1 MQGSIQKNCS
11 ALQRKAMMLML
22 GVWIM
27 ASVGMAQS
35 RGGSGFGTVRGK
47 VFTMS
52 SEVVTQNVLILDSL
66 TGEKTE
72 KEFRQR
78 KQEPIVGAKVR
89 VLGSSFG
96 AVTDAQGNY
105 IIRNIPRGLYDLSFS
120 AEGYK
125 TDVFKNI
132 WIKSDTIVEI
142 DILLEES
149 ISAQREVVVTANRF
163 EQRLQDVSVS
173 TSILDPEFITNR
185 NSISIDEALR
195 FVPGVNFT
203 GADINIRGSSG
214 VSFGVGSRVQLL
226 IDNVPLL
233 AGDDGAAKWDAFPT
247 DFIERVEVVKGAASA
262 LYGASAL
269 GGTVNIVTQN
279 SYETQTNVLAYS
291 GFYDAPRFDRWRWTN
306 STQFF
311 NGVELSH
318 KQQVGALGVYGSL
331 SRRNDEGFRENSDF
345 ARLRLFTKFAYRLSD
360 ESNLTT
366 LFTFA
371 EERKGNAIYWQDLNN
386 ILRDGAQS
394 NARLYSDK
402 LFLAPIYT
410 KKLSQRSTF
419 IARGRYYRTNFIDSQ
434 GQGSLANS
442 VGTELQVV
450 SLVGRKFNWTWG
462 SDAQY
467 TTVSSSL
474 TGEHQL
480 FNLAGYGQ
488 VEFPVT
494 KQLAAN
500 FGMRADALV
509 LNSDSLT
516 GDIKSGEWIASVNP
530 KMGFVYA
537 LNDFAS
543 LRTSFGTSFR
553 NPAVTER
560 FTTTAAPPIVPNP
573 NLKPER
579 AVSTE
584 VGYLFAYSRPVPLM
598 MGIVLSEITIDASV
612 YISLY
617 RNLIEATLATGGI
630 SFDNVSNARI
640 FGTEL
645 ATTLNFN
652 RRSVLVSASYTFLNA
667 RDQTRNAP
675 LYYRN
680 PQLFYITTEF
690 NYGRFSLEWN
700 YRFIERFLA
709 TNPDAPLIFGLSTPP
724 ILNVDE
730 TVNAHIHDLRF
741 GIALPFG
748 ILNLYVRNLFNY
760 TYIEQPATPAPIR
773 HFFVQFRTAF

>member
-1 MQGSIQKNCS
+1 
-11 ALQRKAMMLML
+11 
-22 GVWIM
+22 VW
-27 ASVGMAQS
+27 SVANLCVAQS

-47 VFTMS
+47 VFTLS
-52 SEVVTQNVLILDSL
+52 NEVMVENFIIIDSL
-66 TGEKTE
+66 TGEKAE
-72 KEFRQR
+72 KEVRR
-78 KQEPIVGAKVR
+78 KKQEPIVGAKVR
-89 VLGSSFG
+89 LLGTSLG
-96 AVTDAQGNY
+96 AITDANGNY
-105 IIRNIPRGLYDLSFS
+105 IIRNIPRGLYDLAYS
-120 AEGYK
+120 ADGYK
-125 TDVFKNI
+125 TDIFKNV
-132 WIKSDTIVEI
+132 WIKSDTISEI
-142 DILLEES
+142 DILLEEN

-163 EQRLQDVSVS
+163 EQRLQDVSIS
-173 TSILDPEFITNR
+173 TSILEPDFITNR

-279 SYETQTNVLAYS
+279 SYETKTNLLTYV
-291 GFYDAPRFDRWRWTN
+291 GIYDAPRFEVWRWTK

-318 KQQVGALGVYGSL
+318 KQQFGALGVYGSL

-386 ILRDGAQS
+386 ILRDGSQA

-410 KKLSQRSTF
+410 KKLSQRTTF
-419 IARGRYYRTNFIDSQ
+419 ITRGRYYRTNFIDSQ

-442 VGTELQVV
+442 IGTEVQVI
-450 SLVGRKFNWTWG
+450 SLVGQRFNWTWG
-462 SDAQY
+462 GDAQY

-488 VEFPVT
+488 VELPILKSLTV
-494 KQLAAN
+494 N
-500 FGMRADALV
+500 FGIRADALV

-516 GDIKSGEWIASVNP
+516 GDIKSGKWIASINP
-530 KMGFVYA
+530 KFGFVYA
-537 LNDFAS
+537 LNEYSS

-553 NPAVTER
+553 NPAITER

-579 AVSTE
+579 ALSTE
-584 VGYLFAYSRPVPLM
+584 IGYLFAYSRPTPLM
-598 MGIVLSEITIDASV
+598 MGIVLSEITLDASA
-612 YISLY
+612 YMSLY
-617 RNLIEATLATGGI
+617 RDLIEATLATGGI

-640 FGTEL
+640 LGTEL
-645 ATTLNFN
+645 STTLNFN
-652 RRSVLVSASYTFLNA
+652 RRTALVTASYTFLNA
-667 RDQTRNAP
+667 RDQTRKAP

-680 PQLFYITTEF
+680 PQLFYLTTEL

-700 YRFIERFLA
+700 YRFIERFSA

-741 GIALPFG
+741 GITLPFG

-773 HFFVQFRTAF
+773 HFFVQFRTQF

>member
-1 MQGSIQKNCS
+1 MNQTNYTAASLVVLCALLFMEASTAVAQQK
-11 ALQRKAMMLML
+11 
-22 GVWIM
+22 
-27 ASVGMAQS
+27 
-35 RGGSGFGTVRGK
+35 GGSGFGTVRGK
-47 VFTMS
+47 VFTLS
-52 SEVVTQNVLILDSL
+52 NEVITENFLIVDSL

-72 KEFRQR
+72 KEFRRR
-78 KQEPIVGAKVR
+78 KQEPVVGAKVR
-89 VLGSSFG
+89 VLGSSLG
-96 AVTDAQGNY
+96 AITDANGNY
-105 IIRNIPRGLYDLSFS
+105 LIRNIPRGLYDLSFS

-125 TDVFKNI
+125 TDIFKNV
-132 WIKSDTIVEI
+132 WIKSDTITEI
-142 DILLEES
+142 DILLEEN

-163 EQRLQDVSVS
+163 EQRLQDVSIS
-173 TSILDPEFITNR
+173 TAILDPDFITNR
-185 NSISIDEALR
+185 NAISIDEALR
-195 FVPGVNFT
+195 FVSGVNFT

-247 DFIERVEVVKGAASA
+247 DFIERVEIVKGAASA

-279 SYETQTNVLAYS
+279 SYETKTSLLAYS
-291 GFYDAPRFDRWRWTN
+291 GIYDVPRFDQWRWT
-306 STQFF
+306 SGTQFF

-318 KQQVGALGVYGSL
+318 KQQFGGLGVYGSL
-331 SRRNDEGFRENSDF
+331 SRRNDEGFRENADF

-371 EERKGNAIYWQDLNN
+371 EERKGNAIYWQDINN

-410 KKLSQRSTF
+410 KKISQRTTF

-442 VGTELQVV
+442 VGTELQVI
-450 SLVGRKFNWTWG
+450 SLVGKKFNWTWG
-462 SDAQY
+462 GDVQY

-474 TGEHQL
+474 TGEHKT
-480 FNLAGYGQ
+480 FGMAAYGQ
-488 VEFPVT
+488 VEFPLT
-494 KQLAAN
+494 RKLTAN
-500 FGMRADALV
+500 FGVRADGLI
-509 LNSDSLT
+509 LISDSLT
-516 GDIKSGEWIASVNP
+516 GDIKSGDLIASINP
-530 KMGFVYA
+530 KAGFVYA
-537 LNDFAS
+537 LDDFAS
-543 LRTSFGTSFR
+543 LRASVGTSFR
-553 NPAVTER
+553 NPAITER
-560 FTTTAAPPIVPNP
+560 FTTTASPPIVPNP
-573 NLKPER
+573 NLKPES
-579 AVSTE
+579 ALSSE
-584 VGYLFAYSRPVPLM
+584 IGYLFSYSRPTPLT
-598 MGIVLSEITIDASV
+598 MGIVLSEITVDASA

-617 RNLIEATLATGGI
+617 RDLIEATLAQGGI
-630 SFDNVSNARI
+630 SFKNVSNARI
-640 FGTEL
+640 AGTEVS
-645 ATTLNFN
+645 TTLNFN
-652 RRSVLVSASYTFLNA
+652 RRAALISIGYTFLNA

-680 PQLFYITTEF
+680 PQLFYLTTEL
-690 NYGRFSLEWN
+690 NYGRFAIEWN
-700 YRFIERFLA
+700 YRFIERFSA

-730 TVNAHIHDLRF
+730 TVNAHVHDLRF
-741 GIALPFG
+741 GITLPFG
-748 ILNLYVRNLFNY
+748 ILNLYARNLFNY

-773 HFFVQFRTAF
+773 HFFVQFRTQF

>member
-1 MQGSIQKNCS
+1 MNNNQIAKRS
-11 ALQRKAMMLML
+11 L
-22 GVWIM
+22 V
-27 ASVGMAQS
+27 VGLLIFIFQTSMVEAQP
-35 RGGSGFGTVRGK
+35 RGGSGFGIVRGK
-47 VFTMS
+47 VYTIS
-52 SEVVTQNVLILDSL
+52 SEVITEKVRVVDSL
-66 TGEKTE
+66 TGEKIE

-89 VLGSSFG
+89 VLGSSLG

-105 IIRNIPRGLYDLSFS
+105 TIRNIPRGLYDLSFS

-132 WIKSDTIVEI
+132 WIKSDTISEI
-142 DILLEES
+142 DILLEEN

-163 EQRLQDVSVS
+163 EQRLQDVSSS
-173 TSILDPEFITNR
+173 TSILDPQFITNR

-203 GADINIRGSSG
+203 GSDINIRGSSG

-226 IDNVPLL
+226 VDNVPLL

-279 SYETQTNVLAYS
+279 DYETKTNLLAYS
-291 GFYDAPRFDRWRWTN
+291 GVYDAPRFETWRWT
-306 STQFF
+306 SGTQLF

-331 SRRNDEGFRENSDF
+331 SRRSDEGFRENSDF

-360 ESNLTT
+360 ESNLITI
-366 LFTFA
+366 FSFA
-371 EERKGNAIYWQDLNN
+371 EERKGNAIYWKDLNN

-410 KKLSQRSTF
+410 KKLSQRTTF
-419 IARGRYYRTNFIDSQ
+419 VVRGRYYRTNFIDSQ

-442 VGTELQVV
+442 VGTELQVI

-462 SDAQY
+462 GDAQY
-467 TTVSSSL
+467 TTVSSSI

-480 FNLAGYGQ
+480 LNLAGYGQ

-494 KQLAAN
+494 KQLTAN
-500 FGMRADALV
+500 FGIRADALV
-509 LNSDSLT
+509 VSSDSLT
-516 GDIKSGEWIASVNP
+516 GDIKSGEWVASVNP

-543 LRTSFGTSFR
+543 LRASFGTSFR
-553 NPAVTER
+553 NPAITER
-560 FTTTAAPPIVPNP
+560 FTSTTAPPIVPNP
-573 NLKPER
+573 NLSPER

-584 VGYLFAYSRPVPLM
+584 VGYLFAYSRPVSLP
-598 MGIVLSEITIDASV
+598 MGIALSEITIDASA
-612 YISLY
+612 YMSLY
-617 RNLIEATLATGGI
+617 RDLIEATLAQGGI
-630 SFDNVSNARI
+630 SFDNVANARI
-640 FGTEL
+640 LGTEL
-645 ATTLNFN
+645 STTLNFN
-652 RRSVLVSASYTFLNA
+652 RRTMLVSASYTLLNA
-667 RDQTRNAP
+667 KDETRNAA

-680 PQLFYITTEF
+680 PQLFYFTTEL

-700 YRFIERFLA
+700 YRFIERFSA

-741 GIALPFG
+741 GVTLPFG
-748 ILNLYVRNLFNY
+748 ILNFYARNLFNY

>member
-1 MQGSIQKNCS
+1 MNRINHTAGILIAALLLLLIQTGKTAS
-11 ALQRKAMMLML
+11 AQPK
-22 GVWIM
+22 
-27 ASVGMAQS
+27 
-35 RGGSGFGTVRGK
+35 GGSGFGTVRGK
-47 VFTMS
+47 VFTLS
-52 SEVVTQNVLILDSL
+52 NEVITENFLIVDSL

-72 KEFRQR
+72 KEFRRR
-78 KQEPIVGAKVR
+78 KQEPVVGAKVR
-89 VLGSSFG
+89 VLGTALG
-96 AVTDAQGNY
+96 AVTDANGNY
-105 IIRNIPRGLYDLSFS
+105 LIRNIPRGLYDLSFS

-125 TDVFKNI
+125 TDVFKNV
-132 WIKSDTIVEI
+132 WIKSDTITEI
-142 DILLEES
+142 DILLEEN

-163 EQRLQDVSVS
+163 EQRLQDVSIS
-173 TSILDPEFITNR
+173 TAILEPEFITNR
-185 NSISIDEALR
+185 NAISIDEALR
-195 FVPGVNFT
+195 FVSGVNFT

-226 IDNVPLL
+226 VDNVPLL

-279 SYETQTNVLAYS
+279 SYETKTSLLAYS
-291 GFYDAPRFDRWRWTN
+291 GIYDTPRFDQWRWT
-306 STQFF
+306 SGTQIF

-318 KQQVGALGVYGSL
+318 KQQFGGLGVYGSL
-331 SRRNDEGFRENSDF
+331 SRRSDEGFRENADF

-371 EERKGNAIYWQDLNN
+371 EERKGNAIYWQDINN

-410 KKLSQRSTF
+410 KKISQRTTF
-419 IARGRYYRTNFIDSQ
+419 VARGRYYRTNFIDSQ

-442 VGTELQVV
+442 IGTELQVI
-450 SLVGRKFNWTWG
+450 SLVGKKFNWTWG
-462 SDAQY
+462 GDVQY

-474 TGEHQL
+474 TGKHQT
-480 FNLAGYGQ
+480 FGMAAYGQ
-488 VEFPVT
+488 VEFPLT
-494 KQLAAN
+494 KKLTAN
-500 FGMRADALV
+500 FGVRADGLI
-509 LNSDSLT
+509 LISDSLT
-516 GDIKSGEWIASVNP
+516 GNIKSGDLIASINP
-530 KMGFVYA
+530 KAGFVYA
-537 LNDFAS
+537 LDDYAS
-543 LRTSFGTSFR
+543 LRASVGTSFR
-553 NPAVTER
+553 NPAITER
-560 FTTTAAPPIVPNP
+560 FTTTASPPIVPNP
-573 NLKPER
+573 NLKPES
-579 AVSTE
+579 ALSSE
-584 VGYLFAYSRPVPLM
+584 VGYLFSYSRPTPLT
-598 MGIVLSEITIDASV
+598 MGIVLSEITVDASA

-617 RNLIEATLATGGI
+617 RDLIEATLAQGGI
-630 SFDNVSNARI
+630 SFSNVSNARI
-640 FGTEL
+640 LGTEL
-645 ATTLNFN
+645 STTLNFN
-652 RRSVLVSASYTFLNA
+652 RRAVLLTAGYTFLNA
-667 RDQTRNAP
+667 KDVTRNAP

-680 PQLFYITTEF
+680 PQLFYLTTEL

-700 YRFIERFLA
+700 YRFIERFSA

-730 TVNAHIHDLRF
+730 TVNAHVHDLRL

-748 ILNLYVRNLFNY
+748 ILNLYARNLFNY

-773 HFFVQFRTAF
+773 HFFVQFRTQF

>member
-1 MQGSIQKNCS
+1 MQVHTQKNCS
-11 ALQRKAMMLML
+11 AFWHKVIVLVLC
-22 GVWIM
+22 VW
-27 ASVGMAQS
+27 SVANLCVAQS

-47 VFTMS
+47 VSTLS
-52 SEVVTQNVLILDSL
+52 NEVITENFIIVDSL
-66 TGEKTE
+66 TGEKAE
-72 KEFRQR
+72 KEFRRR
-78 KQEPIVGAKVR
+78 KQEPIAGAKVR
-89 VLGSSFG
+89 VLGTSLG
-96 AVTDAQGNY
+96 AITDANGNY
-105 IIRNIPRGLYDLSFS
+105 IIRNIPRGLYDLAYS
-120 AEGYK
+120 ADGYK
-125 TDVFKNI
+125 TDIFKNV
-132 WIKSDTIVEI
+132 WIKSDTISEI
-142 DILLEES
+142 DLLLEEN

-163 EQRLQDVSVS
+163 EQRLQDVAIS
-173 TSILDPEFITNR
+173 TSILEPDFITNR

-279 SYETQTNVLAYS
+279 AYETKTSLLAYS
-291 GFYDAPRFDRWRWTN
+291 GIYDAPRFDTWRWTN
-306 STQFF
+306 RTQFF

-318 KQQVGALGVYGSL
+318 KQQFGALGVYGSL
-331 SRRNDEGFRENSDF
+331 SRRSDEGFRENSDF

-386 ILRDGAQS
+386 ILRDGSQA

-410 KKLSQRSTF
+410 RKLSQRTTF
-419 IARGRYYRTNFIDSQ
+419 ITRGRYYRTNFIDSQ

-442 VGTELQVV
+442 IGTEVQVI
-450 SLVGRKFNWTWG
+450 SLVGSKFNWTWG
-462 SDAQY
+462 GDAQY

-488 VEFPVT
+488 VEFPILKSLTV
-494 KQLAAN
+494 N
-500 FGMRADALV
+500 FGIRADALV

-516 GDIKSGEWIASVNP
+516 GDIKSGEWIASINP
-530 KMGFVYA
+530 KFGFVYA
-537 LNDFAS
+537 LNEYSS

-553 NPAVTER
+553 NPAITER

-579 AVSTE
+579 ALSTE
-584 VGYLFAYSRPVPLM
+584 IGYLFAYSRPTPLM
-598 MGIVLSEITIDASV
+598 MGIVLSEITVDASA
-612 YISLY
+612 YMSLY

-640 FGTEL
+640 LGTEL
-645 ATTLNFN
+645 STTLNFN
-652 RRSVLVSASYTFLNA
+652 RRTVLVTASYTFLNA
-667 RDQTRNAP
+667 RDETRKVP

-680 PQLFYITTEF
+680 PQLFYVTTEF

-700 YRFIERFLA
+700 YRFIERFSA

-741 GIALPFG
+741 GITLPFG

-773 HFFVQFRTAF
+773 HFFAQFRTQF

>member
-1 MQGSIQKNCS
+1 MQVHTQKNYS
-11 ALQRKAMMLML
+11 VFWHKAIVIGLCM
-22 GVWIM
+22 W
-27 ASVGMAQS
+27 SVANLCTAQPRS
-35 RGGSGFGTVRGK
+35 GSGFGTVRGK
-47 VFTMS
+47 VFTLS
-52 SEVVTQNVLILDSL
+52 NEVMIENFIVLDSL
-66 TGEKTE
+66 TGEKVE
-72 KEFRQR
+72 KEFRRR

-89 VLGSSFG
+89 VLGTSLG
-96 AVTDAQGNY
+96 AITDANGNY
-105 IIRNIPRGLYDLSFS
+105 IIRNIPRGLYDLAYS
-120 AEGYK
+120 ADGYK
-125 TDVFKNI
+125 TDIFKNV
-132 WIKSDTIVEI
+132 WIKSDTISEI
-142 DILLEES
+142 DILLEEN

-163 EQRLQDVSVS
+163 EQRLQDVAIS
-173 TSILDPEFITNR
+173 TSILEPDFITNR

-279 SYETQTNVLAYS
+279 AYETKTSLLAYS
-291 GFYDAPRFDRWRWTN
+291 GIYDAPRFETWRWTN

-318 KQQVGALGVYGSL
+318 KQQFGALGVYGSL
-331 SRRNDEGFRENSDF
+331 SRRSDEGFRENADF

-386 ILRDGAQS
+386 ILRDGSQA

-410 KKLSQRSTF
+410 KKLSQRTTF
-419 IARGRYYRTNFIDSQ
+419 ITRGRYYRTNFIDSQ

-442 VGTELQVV
+442 IGTEVQVI
-450 SLVGRKFNWTWG
+450 SLVGSKFNWTWG
-462 SDAQY
+462 GDAQY

-488 VEFPVT
+488 VEFPILKSLTV
-494 KQLAAN
+494 N
-500 FGMRADALV
+500 FGIRADALV

-516 GDIKSGEWIASVNP
+516 GDIKSGEWIASINP
-530 KMGFVYA
+530 KFGFVYA
-537 LNDFAS
+537 LNEYSS

-553 NPAVTER
+553 NPAITER

-579 AVSTE
+579 ALSTE
-584 VGYLFAYSRPVPLM
+584 IGYLFSYSRPTPL
-598 MGIVLSEITIDASV
+598 
-612 YISLY
+612 
-617 RNLIEATLATGGI
+617 
-630 SFDNVSNARI
+630 
-640 FGTEL
+640 
-645 ATTLNFN
+645 
-652 RRSVLVSASYTFLNA
+652 
-667 RDQTRNAP
+667 
-675 LYYRN
+675 
-680 PQLFYITTEF
+680 
-690 NYGRFSLEWN
+690 
-700 YRFIERFLA
+700 
-709 TNPDAPLIFGLSTPP
+709 
-724 ILNVDE
+724 
-730 TVNAHIHDLRF
+730 
-741 GIALPFG
+741 
-748 ILNLYVRNLFNY
+748 
-760 TYIEQPATPAPIR
+760 
-773 HFFVQFRTAF
+773 

>member
-1 MQGSIQKNCS
+1 MQASIQKNCS
-11 ALQRKAMMLML
+11 AFWRKAIVLVL
-22 GVWIM
+22 GVWIV
-27 ASVGMAQS
+27 ASVGFGQS

-47 VFTMS
+47 VFTLS
-52 SEVVTQNVLILDSL
+52 SEIVTENVLVLDPL

-72 KEFRQR
+72 KEIRRR
-78 KQEPIVGAKVR
+78 KQEPVVGAKVR
-89 VLGSSFG
+89 VLGTSLG

-105 IIRNIPRGLYDLSFS
+105 IIRNIPRGLYDLSYS

-125 TDVFKNI
+125 TDVFKNV
-132 WIKSDTIVEI
+132 WIKSDTISEI
-142 DILLEES
+142 DILLEEN

-163 EQRLQDVSVS
+163 EQRLQDVSIS

-291 GFYDAPRFDRWRWTN
+291 GLYDNPRFEVWRWT
-306 STQFF
+306 SETQFF

-318 KQQVGALGVYGSL
+318 KQQFGKLGVYGSL
-331 SRRNDEGFRENSDF
+331 SRRNDEGFRENTDF
-345 ARLRLFTKFAYRLSD
+345 ARLRLFTKVAYRLSD

-386 ILRDGAQS
+386 ILRDGSQS
-394 NARLYSDK
+394 GARLYSDK

-410 KKLSQRSTF
+410 KKLSQRTTF
-419 IARGRYYRTNFIDSQ
+419 ITRGRYYRTNFIDSQ

-442 VGTELQVV
+442 VGTELQVI

-462 SDAQY
+462 GDAQY

-474 TGEHQL
+474 TGEHQT
-480 FNLAGYGQ
+480 FNLAAYGQ
-488 VEFPVT
+488 VEFPLT
-494 KQLAAN
+494 KSLAVN
-500 FGMRADALV
+500 FGIRADALV

-516 GDIKSGEWIASVNP
+516 GNIKSGEWIGSINP
-530 KMGFVYA
+530 KMGVVYA
-537 LNDFAS
+537 LDDFSS
-543 LRTSFGTSFR
+543 LRASFGTSFR
-553 NPAVTER
+553 NPAITER

-584 VGYLFAYSRPVPLM
+584 VGYLFAYSRPLSLP
-598 MGIVLSEITIDASV
+598 MGVVLSEITLDASA
-612 YISLY
+612 YASLY
-617 RNLIEATLATGGI
+617 RDLIEATLATGGI

-640 FGTEL
+640 LGTEL
-645 ATTLNFN
+645 SATLNFN
-652 RRSVLVSASYTFLNA
+652 RRTVVMNASYTFLNA
-667 RDQTRNAP
+667 KDETRNAP

-680 PQLFYITTEF
+680 PQLFYFTTEL

-700 YRFIERFLA
+700 YRFIERFSA

-730 TVNAHIHDLRF
+730 TVNAHIHDVRL
-741 GIALPFG
+741 GIRLPFG
-748 ILNLYVRNLFNY
+748 IVNLYARNLFNY